1 MVLHASGLPVLSLH
15 HQSWRGSIVV
25 MQVHKN
31 RPLKRAGVAGK
42 ALRASV
48 LLRIYF
54 RSLSAS
60 LCRAG
65 SRGCRWVVRGCLRAC
80 RASEAVRRGGKKKP
94 PGGGGNQ
101 SLSVSRV

>member
-1 MVLHASGLPVLSLH
+1 M
-15 HQSWRGSIVV
+15 
-25 MQVHKN
+25 
-31 RPLKRAGVAGK
+31 AGK

-54 RSLSAS
+54 RSLSSS

-65 SRGCRWVVRGCLRAC
+65 SRGCRWWCGGGVRAW

>member
-1 MVLHASGLPVLSLH
+1 MRLHE
-15 HQSWRGSIVV
+15 
-25 MQVHKN
+25 N
-31 RPLKRAGVAGK
+31 RPIKRAGVAGK

-65 SRGCRWVVRGCLRAC
+65 SRGCRWVMRGRPRAW
-80 RASEAVRRGGKKKP
+80 RASEAVRCGGKKKP

-101 SLSVSRV
+101 SFSVSRV

>member
-1 MVLHASGLPVLSLH
+1 
-15 HQSWRGSIVV
+15 

-31 RPLKRAGVAGK
+31 RPLKRAGEAGK

-48 LLRIYF
+48 LLHIYF
-54 RSLSAS
+54 RGLSAS

-65 SRGCRWVVRGCLRAC
+65 SRGRQRVVRRCPRAW
-80 RASEAVRRGGKKKP
+80 RASEAVRREGKKKP

>member
-1 MVLHASGLPVLSLH
+1 MHLHK
-15 HQSWRGSIVV
+15 
-25 MQVHKN
+25 M
-31 RPLKRAGVAGK
+31 RPLKRAGEAGK

-60 LCRAG
+60 LCCA
-65 SRGCRWVVRGCLRAC
+65 STRGCRWVMWGRLRPW
-80 RASEAVRRGGKKKP
+80 RASETVRRGDKKKP

-101 SLSVSRV
+101 SLSVSRL